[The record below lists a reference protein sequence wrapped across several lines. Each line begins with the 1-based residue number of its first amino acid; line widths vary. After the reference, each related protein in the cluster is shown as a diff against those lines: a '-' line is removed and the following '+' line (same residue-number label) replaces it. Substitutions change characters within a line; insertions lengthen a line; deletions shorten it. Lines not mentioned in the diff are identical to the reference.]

1 MRQRSPRLWC
11 VVVMPM
17 MVVMVVVGMA
27 MLLGMHGAREL
38 NRARTRNLAMQLPAI
53 RPSDK
58 LQGMV
63 NNTSPK

>member
-17 MVVMVVVGMA
+17 VVMMMVVGMT
-27 MLLGMHGAREL
+27 MLFGMHGAREL
-38 NRARTRNLAMQLPAI
+38 NRARTRNLAVQLPAI

-63 NNTSPK
+63 NNASPK